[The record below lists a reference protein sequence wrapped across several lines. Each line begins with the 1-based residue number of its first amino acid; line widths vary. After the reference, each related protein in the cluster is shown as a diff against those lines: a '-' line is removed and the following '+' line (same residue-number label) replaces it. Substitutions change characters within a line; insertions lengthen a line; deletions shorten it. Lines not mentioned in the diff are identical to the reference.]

1 MSTKILTLLIAIVL
15 GSLMSGCIEVGRST
29 VADTVYDV
37 GEEGLVWK
45 TVTVYLTNDHPS
57 AGGKGLS
64 GYSAKYTVDKDN
76 NATLSLLNE
85 ALVNKRM
92 VKIYY
97 TTELFYLPWDHT
109 TDAVALIYKVEYLN
123 TG

>member
-1 MSTKILTLLIAIVL
+1 MKHKILIVVSLLIISMFATT
-15 GSLMSGCIEVGRST
+15 GCIEIGRST

-37 GEEGLVWK
+37 GEEGLIWK

-57 AGGKGLS
+57 GT
-64 GYSAKYTVDKDN
+64 GYSAKYTANKND

-85 ALVNKRM
+85 ALLNKRM

-97 TTELFYLPWDHT
+97 TTELFYLPWDYT

-123 TG
+123 TTG